1 MIILKNLTEAEHT
14 FFSRINTLLKYKIA
28 IGRVK
33 TLKEAADYVLNK
45 YFERLPEYGEWDEW
59 EHREH
64 VREVFT
70 EQNLERAF
78 QEVQFMDTEKKETF
92 IFEIEGYHL

>member
-1 MIILKNLTEAEHT
+1 MIILKNLTEAELT
-14 FFSRINTLLKYKIA
+14 FFSRINTLLKYNIA

-64 VREVFT
+64 VREIFT
-70 EQNLERAF
+70 EKNLERAF
-78 QEVQFMDTEKKETF
+78 KDVEFMDPEEKESF
-92 IFEIEGYHL
+92 IFEMEN